1 MSKKTNG
8 FETKLS
14 RLEEIVGKLETG
26 DAGLKESLKMFEEGT
41 ALSNELS
48 TKLEEVR
55 LKIEKLTQNAKGE
68 IKTEPF
74 EPESGEGE

>member
-1 MSKKTNG
+1 MTKKTTG
-8 FETKLS
+8 FESKLS

-26 DAGLKESLKMFEEGT
+26 DAGLEESLKMFEEGT

-55 LKIEKLTQNAKGE
+55 LKIEKLTKNAKGE
-68 IKTEPF
+68 LKTEPF
-74 EPESGEGE
+74 EPETEA